1 MKTAD
6 EILAEH
12 GIKPPPGKF
21 SDDFYTTCPNCS
33 ASRSPAHRQAPC
45 LHVNITKDGVVWF
58 CNHCPWRG
66 GETFKANGR
75 DRGGEQFIA
84 VYYYPD
90 DDGVVKARKVR
101 PRSGKPKC
109 FWQHL
114 DHRGEWV
121 KTKGDAPRL
130 LYRLPELRE
139 ALANEYPVLIVEGE
153 KDVDSAYRIGLPA
166 TCNPDGATGQK
177 WRRADSEVLRGADI
191 VIIPDHDEEGY
202 KHANLIA
209 QTSLGIA
216 KRVRLLTLAKHWPE
230 CPKGGDISDWLAA
243 GHTREEL
250 DALIECAADY
260 DKAPDEPITLDY
272 GLKCESWWRDPTTIP
287 QRQFL
292 YSKHYIRKNIS
303 ASIGAGGRLKT
314 SQAIFEAVEMAV
326 GRNLT
331 TGQPLSCGPLH
342 VIFLNAEEEQDEL
355 DRRAAA
361 VCQRY
366 NVSAADLGGRLVI
379 KSIRDKPLR
388 IAIMQNGVAV
398 LNVPALTALRNL
410 VEKRADVFILDPWI
424 SFHSVRESS
433 NEDMDLAI
441 KEGLGKIAI
450 ETNSAGEILHHPG
463 KPKPGQ
469 IDTAVEDARGASAI
483 IWAVRSARVFNFM
496 TSAEA
501 QKLGISEDDRRR
513 HIRIANGK
521 ANMAP
526 LGKAEWV
533 KIGVENLPNGD
544 EVAVSSCWKPP
555 DPFEGVSTA
564 NMETGRKLAATG
576 EFRADMRS
584 PDWFG
589 YKLADL
595 LHIPVSYRAENN
607 PKDLARLHAILKKW
621 LNTKVLRI
629 VVRQDGAG
637 RKREFIAAGTFQ
649 QDIEYG
655 ADDNIFDDDDLTI
668 Q

>member
-12 GIKPPPGKF
+12 GIKPRSGKF
-21 SDDFYTTCPNCS
+21 SDDFYTTCPHCS
-33 ASRSPAHRQAPC
+33 AARSPAHRKANC
-45 LHVNITKDGVVWF
+45 LHVKVTKDSVVWF

-75 DRGGEQFIA
+75 DHDRDEFIA

-90 DDGVVKARKVR
+90 DNGVVKARKVR

-139 ALANEYPVLIVEGE
+139 ALANEHPVLIVEGE

-191 VIIPDHDEEGY
+191 VIIPDHDEEGH

-216 KRVRLLTLAKHWPE
+216 KRVRILTLAKHWPE

-250 DALIECAADY
+250 DVLIECALNDY
-260 DKAPDEPITLDY
+260 SQEGNI
-272 GLKCESWWRDPTTIP
+272 KCESWWRDPATIP
-287 QRQFL
+287 PREFL
-292 YSKHYIRKNIS
+292 YSRHYIRRNIG

-314 SQAIFEAVEMAV
+314 THALFEATEMAC
-326 GRNLT
+326 GRDLT
-331 TGQPLSCGPLH
+331 TRKPLPGGALR
-342 VIFLNAEEEQDEL
+342 VLVLNAEEEQDEL
-355 DRRAAA
+355 DRRTAS
-361 VCQRY
+361 VCKRY
-366 NVSAADLGGRLVI
+366 NISQTDLGGRLFV
-379 KSIRDKPLR
+379 KSMRDEPLR
-388 IAIMQNGVAV
+388 LATLEHGVPT
-398 LNVPALTALRNL
+398 LNQPALVRLTRFI
-410 VEKRADVFILDPWI
+410 EQKRIDVFLLDPWV
-424 SFHSVRESS
+424 SFHAVNESA
-433 NEDMDLAI
+433 NMDMDLVI
-441 KEGLGKIAI
+441 KQGLGTIASK
-450 ETNSAGEILHHPG
+450 TNAAGEIFHHPG

-469 IDTAVEDARGASAI
+469 AETAVEDARGASAI
-483 IWAVRSARVFNFM
+483 IWAVRSARVFDFM
-496 TSAEA
+496 APDEA
-501 QKLGISEDDRRR
+501 AKLGISEDHRRR
-513 HIRIANGK
+513 HIRVSNGK
-521 ANMAP
+521 ANMGP
-526 LGKAEWV
+526 LGKAEWI
-533 KIGVENLPNGD
+533 KIEVENLPNGD
-544 EVAVSSCWKPP
+544 EVAVSSRWKPP
-555 DPFEGVSTA
+555 NPFDGVSTA
-564 NMETGRKLAATG
+564 DMETARRLAATG
-576 EFRADMRS
+576 EFRADSRS
-584 PDWFG
+584 PEWFG

-595 LHIPVSYRAENN
+595 LHIPVSYRADNK
-607 PKDLARLHAILKKW
+607 PADLAKLNAIIKKW
-621 LNTKVLRI
+621 LENKVLKI
-629 VVRQDGAG
+629 VTRNDATSRERQ
-637 RKREFIAAGTFQ
+637 FIVAGTFA
-649 QDIEYG
+649 QDTKHA
-655 ADDNIFDDDDLTI
+655 ADNNPLFDEDITF